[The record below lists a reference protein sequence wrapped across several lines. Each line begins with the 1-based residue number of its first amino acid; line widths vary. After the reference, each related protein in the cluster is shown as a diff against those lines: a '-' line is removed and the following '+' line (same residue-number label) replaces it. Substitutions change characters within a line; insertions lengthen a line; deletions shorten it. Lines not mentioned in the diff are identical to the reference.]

1 MEGVGALVDVD
12 DEDVSDEGGSESSW
26 GSARGYLVL
35 AAFVLIPVAL
45 LIAAVSAVW
54 GVERRRVRVRWWL
67 GWTAATAAA
76 ALLLAGSLQRW
87 AVLPLQLHG
96 WLAHKVVGE
105 TATDAVEQ
113 VHGTARELLDQA
125 LNASAFDALVG
136 QLLFGAPVAFLFT
149 AIYVRVRK
157 FQRDRLGQ
165 LEGSDYSNHRPVG
178 VLDHLRATRNRT
190 KIRRGDYTNAGANEA
205 DGEAAV
211 GIGTYGAPVVLE
223 MHWLKVAALV
233 LGGPRTGK
241 TRLANS
247 ISAQQVRVLGGGAL
261 IIDFK
266 GGDDIPSY
274 WAQVASEE
282 NRSFY
287 HFTLNEKSAGQYR
300 RPHPFAASAPAFYD
314 PLVRGNGDS
323 KTSMLLNS
331 VDRDGDAAAYLRTA
345 EDVMMLAFDIADL
358 TGVSAGRGG
367 LETLARI
374 LDPEQLHKQANKLT
388 AESVV
393 AAHPYM
399 RERDA
404 RRRVEELQLRVQEMT
419 LKANKDQLLRG
430 AINDSRTLV
439 SKFANS
445 SALGGRLR
453 PGHGLTDT
461 IDLVRA
467 VLRGEIVVFSLPTND
482 YRTLSV
488 LVATMV
494 LLDLQ
499 NTTSTLRKNIL
510 DVRRITGDTSDSADT
525 TPWKPFL
532 VQVEELGSAKS
543 PVAAAALLGLL
554 NKSANEGIRPILSSQ
569 GWSDF
574 VAVDGT
580 GVWANQVLESVY
592 NIFCFQLGPADD
604 DKVITSFSGQ
614 VDKLKPRVKQTI
626 NTGGRWRIGARAISM
641 NAGMTD
647 AARETRVPLGALQ
660 ELLKDDTSDT
670 REFVWVT
677 KTPKLAASH
686 TVPEGPN
693 SWYERLRLVTVK
705 EPPNRHDFFGD
716 PIEVERAEA
725 HRAEVQEA
733 LERSVRHNDALS
745 HVLSADASSEIVP
758 AGAEDSLFTTVDA
771 ADPWATSP
779 VTSPPVSWAARQS
792 TGQPAPLSAADEE
805 DDWDRDDWDD
815 PDQPE
820 KTWEST
826 NPAVENP
833 TSLIGRNRAPAPVT
847 RTYVPI
853 DATDL

>member
-1 MEGVGALVDVD
+1 MVDVD
-12 DEDVSDEGGSESSW
+12 DEDVSDETGSETSW
-26 GSARGYLVL
+26 GSARGYLLL
-35 AAFVLIPVAL
+35 ASIVLIPAAL
-45 LIAAVSAVW
+45 LIAALTVVW
-54 GVERRRVRVRWWL
+54 GVERRRVRIRWWL
-67 GWTAATAAA
+67 GWAALTAATAI
-76 ALLLAGSLQRW
+76 LLAGSLQRW
-87 AVLPLQLHG
+87 FVLPLQLHG
-96 WLAHKVVGE
+96 WLAHKLVGDK
-105 TATDAVEQ
+105 ATDALE
-113 VHGTARELLDQA
+113 HLTARDLLEQA
-125 LNASAFDALVG
+125 LQASAFDAIVG
-136 QLLFGAPVAFLFT
+136 QVLFGAPLAFLFT

-157 FQRDRLGQ
+157 FQRERLGQ

-178 VLDHLRATRNRT
+178 VLDHLRAARNRT
-190 KIRRGDYTNAGANEA
+190 KIRRGDYTNAATRSEI

-287 HFTLNEKSAGQYR
+287 HFTLNEKSAGHYR
-300 RPHPFAASAPAFYD
+300 RPHPYAAAAPAFYD

-323 KTSMLLNS
+323 KTAMLLNS

-388 AESVV
+388 AESVL

-399 RERDA
+399 SERDA

-525 TPWKPFL
+525 TPWKPFV

-592 NIFCFQLGPADD
+592 NVFCFQLGPADD

-660 ELLKDDTSDT
+660 ELLKDDTTDT

-677 KTPKLAASH
+677 KTPRLAASH

-716 PIEVERAEA
+716 PLEVERAES
-725 HRAEVQEA
+725 HRAEVQAA
-733 LERSVRHNDALS
+733 LERSVRGNDALS

-758 AGAEDSLFTTVDA
+758 AGGEESLFTAVDA
-771 ADPWATSP
+771 ADPWATGTMP
-779 VTSPPVSWAARQS
+779 PPLVTWTAKQS
-792 TGQPAPLSAADEE
+792 AVQPAPLSAADEE
-805 DDWDRDDWDD
+805 DDWEHDDWDEPD
-815 PDQPE
+815 PPVVAR
-820 KTWEST
+820 KST
-826 NPAVENP
+826 NPTVENP
-833 TSLIGRNRAPAPVT
+833 TSLIGRNRAPVPGT
-847 RTYVPI
+847 RTYEPI